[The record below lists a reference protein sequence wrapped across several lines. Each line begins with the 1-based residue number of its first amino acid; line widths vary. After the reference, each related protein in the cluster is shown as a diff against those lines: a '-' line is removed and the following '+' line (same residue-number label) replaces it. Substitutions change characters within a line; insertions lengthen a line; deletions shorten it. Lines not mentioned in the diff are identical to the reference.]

1 MEIFFGGEV
10 GGVFL
15 LKALNMYDEQ
25 LVLLLSVSR
34 FCSCLWISLGD
45 ITVNDDNVR
54 DGLDVRFSSP
64 TYRAHMYEHVG
75 LWLISRSTNRKLS
88 SFNIGP

>member
-1 MEIFFGGEV
+1 MADPRRRSKRRLRILFKVSWIQRKGQKRGPPLPECHPVKNEHHHGMKAWDFFLG

-34 FCSCLWISLGD
+34 FCSCL
-45 ITVNDDNVR
+45 
-54 DGLDVRFSSP
+54 
-64 TYRAHMYEHVG
+64 
-75 LWLISRSTNRKLS
+75 
-88 SFNIGP
+88 